1 MVYKLTKFHNQS
13 NSQTGFMTGG
23 TILPHR
29 PRIQGPKSPGKIG
42 LRKEINR
49 LLSKEMSNIFSKV
62 TIEEKNWRSQ
72 NINFLGLKNLSP
84 CQFWGAPTH
93 EDIIEFQNFL
103 LKLKNQRSGNKTVCG
118 FFCYFRFERN
128 YDVWKSKIPAFCWTK
143 ILTLI
148 KTERNRKSKIPHIVL
163 ERRTLCFNSFKN
175 HKLKIKLR
183 WVGARERK
191 KRAFFL
197 PFILSE
203 WIFLTFV
210 FYLNLYCI

>member
-1 MVYKLTKFHNQS
+1 M
-13 NSQTGFMTGG
+13 
-23 TILPHR
+23 
-29 PRIQGPKSPGKIG
+29 
-42 LRKEINR
+42 
-49 LLSKEMSNIFSKV
+49 
-62 TIEEKNWRSQ
+62 
-72 NINFLGLKNLSP
+72 SP

-103 LKLKNQRSGNKTVCG
+103 LQLKNQRSGNKTVCG

-183 WVGARERK
+183 WVGARKRK
-191 KRAFFL
+191 KEGIFSTVYFVRRNFFNICVL
-197 PFILSE
+197 SQFILYLIHFHFILYLIHILLHIKLHYFIHFFAYFQNRRKHSAYS
-203 WIFLTFV
+203 W
-210 FYLNLYCI
+210 FY